1 MLVLVKEKNELAY
14 EADALILPVFEDE
27 GIEPYKSVN
36 QSVDG
41 LIRKV
46 WKTGEFTG
54 RRDVIT
60 LIHTFGKIRSE
71 RIMLVGLGRKSGSDN
86 ELIRRAGGR
95 IASFVKTRPFK
106 RILISTRTLVKAGL
120 SPTAILEGVLLGS
133 YEFKRFRKEQ
143 TRDKERLKEI
153 FLLHDEDLIGE
164 VRWSRLICD
173 ATCFARDL
181 INTPAEDMTPSDLA
195 MIASSIKDV
204 STKVIEKKQAKK
216 MGLNAFLA
224 VSKGSSE
231 PPKFIVMNY
240 RRADSPHIVLI
251 GKSITFDSGG
261 VSLKPAEGMYR
272 MKYDMSG
279 GAAVLGVMKAVS
291 ESGLNLNVTGILP
304 ATENMPGGGA
314 IKPGDVVRTIDGK
327 GIEIVS
333 TDAEGRLTIA
343 DAMGY
348 ARQLKPSLMIDIAT
362 LTGAA
367 SIAFGSEAIILFG
380 NDESL
385 IEKIKTASDRS
396 GERVWQMPIYD
407 EYREYLKSDI
417 ADIKNSSGKKGALA
431 TSGYFLREFAGDI
444 PWVHLDIA
452 GTAWAEKSSHYNPQ
466 GGTGSGVRLL
476 MYLLREMGKC
486 SR

>member
-1 MLVLVKEKNELAY
+1 MLVLVKEKKELAY
-14 EADALILPVFEDE
+14 ESDALILPVFEDE
-27 GIEPYKSVN
+27 GIDPYKSVD
-36 QSVDG
+36 QAVEG
-41 LIRKV
+41 LMRKV
-46 WKTGEFTG
+46 WKSEEFTG
-54 RRDVIT
+54 RRDEIT
-60 LIHTFGKIRSE
+60 LIHTFGKIKSE
-71 RIMLVGLGRKSGSDN
+71 RIMLVGLGRKSDSDN

-95 IASFVKTRPFK
+95 IASFVKTRPFE

-120 SPTAILEGVLLGS
+120 SPIAMLEGVLLGS
-133 YEFKRFRKEQ
+133 YEFRRYRKEQ
-143 TRDKERLKEI
+143 TTDRQTLKEI
-153 FLLHDEDLIGE
+153 FLLHDEDLIDE
-164 VRWSRLICD
+164 VRWSRIICD

-181 INTPAEDMTPSDLA
+181 INTPAIDMTPSDLA
-195 MIASSIKDV
+195 MIASSIKGV
-204 STKVIEKKQAKK
+204 STRVIEKKQAKK

-240 RRADSPHIVLI
+240 KKGGSPHIVLI

-261 VSLKPAEGMYR
+261 VSLKRAEGLHK

-291 ESGLNLNVTGILP
+291 ELGLNLNITGILP

-314 IKPGDVVRTIDGK
+314 IKPGDIVKTIDGK
-327 GIEIVS
+327 SIEIVS

-348 ARQLKPSLMIDIAT
+348 AKQLKPSLMIDIAT

-367 SIAFGSEAIILFG
+367 SIAFGNETIIMFG

-385 IEKIKTASDRS
+385 IEKIKDASDRS

-407 EYREYLKSDI
+407 EYREYLKSDV
-417 ADIKNSSGKKGALA
+417 ADIKNSSGRKGALA

-452 GTAWAEKSSHYNPQ
+452 GTAWAEKGSHYNPP
-466 GGTGSGVRLL
+466 GGTGTGVRLL
-476 MYLLREMGKC
+476 MYFLKEFSL
-486 SR
+486 S